1 MPTYRPRF
9 SGMQMRILEGVAQR
23 RAHEQE
29 QADREFEQEFK
40 LTQERHDAQM
50 LRYDQQS
57 REHDLRVE
65 EMEWERDFMLPLK
78 EREARLMIQQRKR
91 DSITHGMETELAQKN
106 LDTQLQG
113 TEQVMGL
120 QNSYA
125 SLSPEDR
132 AARIPEYTEE
142 AKKIYFQNP
151 TPQTEEAFRRLAM
164 EEIRM
169 GLSPDAYQTNG
180 NDETVYRDNIE
191 RWQSLKNKFRDY
203 PQIDTSAIDERIQ
216 MEFGKPQYWSQGY
229 NTFYEELSPRSQ
241 AILDRGKA
249 GKLIYPQERATVEAE
264 VQELLAPTKKPA
276 SYLGAAFIENVIMR
290 WPEMDETQRAMT
302 LRVYPELRSAVG
314 DAGSGGTLTPPPV
327 NNGETPDSPSRKDP
341 VIPEAEKE
349 AAEFLEK
356 TGVLDK
362 KAGLFND
369 VGAEVSR
376 IYGMA
381 KDSVTTD
388 DTEFRLKQIEQE
400 LQYWEGE
407 LDKGVSGAAS
417 RLNQLYKEQDR
428 LIAAN
433 PESVTESVTRAP
445 GRVQEGVNRLARET
459 GLIKFLANMTGDKRY
474 YTPERVG
481 KRVMVDPK
489 DGEIRPYYYDHE
501 RGQIQPVP
509 DGLVKPGKGRIY
521 YQDRRTGEIQ
531 PWED

>member
-9 SGMQMRILEGVAQR
+9 SGMQTRILEGVAQR
-23 RAHEQE
+23 RDHEQE
-29 QADREFEQEFK
+29 KADREFEQNFK
-40 LTQERHDAQM
+40 LNQERHDAQM

-65 EMEWERDFMLPLK
+65 QMEWERDFMLPMQEK
-78 EREARLMIQQRKR
+78 EARLMLQQRKR

-120 QNSYA
+120 QNAYA

-132 AARIPEYTEE
+132 AAKIPEYTEE

-191 RWQSLKNKFRDY
+191 RWQALKNKFRDY

-216 MEFGKPQYWSQGY
+216 MEFGKPQYWSLGY
-229 NTFYEELSPRSQ
+229 KEFFDEFSPASQ
-241 AILDRGKA
+241 RILTKGAA
-249 GKLIYPQERATVEAE
+249 GKPVWPQERARVESE
-264 VQELLAPTKKPA
+264 FQRLMEPKKQDRVSKTSA
-276 SYLGAAFIENVIMR
+276 SYMEQMKSILSDWENQPDSIKRWIELDYPDLYKRITRDPGVNENV
-290 WPEMDETQRAMT
+290 
-302 LRVYPELRSAVG
+302 
-314 DAGSGGTLTPPPV
+314 TPPPV

-349 AAEFLEK
+349 ATEFLEK
-356 TGVLDK
+356 TGVWDK

-369 VGAEVSR
+369 VGSEVSR

-428 LIAAN
+428 LIADN
-433 PESVTESVTRAP
+433 PESFTESVIRTP
-445 GRVQEGVNRLARET
+445 GRVEAGALKLARET
-459 GLIKFLANMTGDKRY
+459 GLIKLLANLTGDNRY
-474 YTPERVG
+474 
-481 KRVMVDPK
+481 DK
-489 DGEIRPYYYDHE
+489 DGEIRPYYYDHG

-509 DGLVKPGKGRIY
+509 DRLVKPGKGRIY
-521 YQDRRTGEIQ
+521 YQDRKTGKIL
-531 PWED
+531 PWGD